1 MILIKTYNDL
11 LEVGEVE
18 RDRMDFVLATIK
30 DHKGSEEYKLA
41 VDAELYYAHQNPTIM
56 NFQKFVYNQ
65 FGKAVPDIWSAN
77 NKIASNWH
85 NYFTT
90 QAVSYLLGNGVSF
103 KNEETKERLGDK
115 FDRMVEKA
123 AIHAKNAR
131 VSFGFWNLD
140 HLEVFTLNEF
150 APLLDEEDGGL
161 KAGVRFWQIDDNKP
175 LRATLYE
182 LNGYTDYI
190 KRKDKDI
197 EILHKKRAYKEIVR
211 TSEVEGEVIID
222 GENYPGFPIVPLWN
236 VNKQSDLAGNRGTI
250 DAYDLMISG
259 LVNNVSDG
267 EFIYWILKNCGGMD
281 AMDDAKF
288 IEQLKLTHVAHA
300 DGDDGAEVEGHN
312 VSVEFQATAEALDRL
327 ERQLFKD
334 YMGLKVEDISAGA
347 TNDQIQSAYEPLNQ
361 KTDQFEYCVNDFIM
375 GILELAGIED
385 EPTYTRSQMS
395 NRAET
400 LDMVLQ
406 SAEYLDD
413 EYVTQKILTLLGDAD
428 KAEEVQQRKV
438 AEMADRYHLETD
450 EEVTEKP
457 TVVETEQ
464 SVATISQGD
473 QYRIPLEFKNQN
485 GENLTTEDVKDI
497 EVIIGNIRKTLLDGG
512 VGFDSESEVFY
523 IHIMQEETFTMSGIV
538 KITARILFAN
548 GDVVGVNL
556 GSINFNNTNS
566 KAVLK

>member
-18 RDRMDFVLATIK
+18 RDRMEFVLATIK
-30 DHKGSEEYKLA
+30 DHKGSAEYKLA

-103 KNEETKERLGDK
+103 KKEETKGKLGDK

-140 HLEVFTLNEF
+140 HLEVFILNEF
-150 APLLDEEDGGL
+150 APLYDEEDGGL

-182 LNGYTDYI
+182 LDGYTDYI
-190 KRKDKDI
+190 KRKDEDI
-197 EILHKKRAYKEIVR
+197 EVLHDKRAYKEIVR

-236 VNKQSDLAGNRGTI
+236 VNKQSDLVGNRGTI

-281 AMDDAKF
+281 AVDDAKF

-406 SAEYLDD
+406 SAEYLDE
-413 EYVTQKILTLLGDAD
+413 EYVTKKILTLLGDAD
-428 KAEEVQQRKV
+428 ELEEVIKRKAEMELSR
-438 AEMADRYHLETD
+438 
-450 EEVTEKP
+450 
-457 TVVETEQ
+457 
-464 SVATISQGD
+464 
-473 QYRIPLEFKNQN
+473 
-485 GENLTTEDVKDI
+485 
-497 EVIIGNIRKTLLDGG
+497 
-512 VGFDSESEVFY
+512 
-523 IHIMQEETFTMSGIV
+523 
-538 KITARILFAN
+538 FAN
-548 GDVVGVNL
+548 NTEP
-556 GSINFNNTNS
+556 NNNGG
-566 KAVLK
+566 ALND

>member
-18 RDRMDFVLATIK
+18 RDRMDFVLATIN
-30 DHKGSEEYKLA
+30 DHKGSAEYKLA

-90 QAVSYLLGNGVSF
+90 QAVSYLLGNGITF
-103 KNEETKERLGDK
+103 KEESNKEKLGDK
-115 FDRMVEKA
+115 FDRIVEKA
-123 AIHAKNAR
+123 ATHAKNAG
-131 VSFGFWNLD
+131 VAFGFWNLD
-140 HLEVFTLNEF
+140 HLEVFSLNEF
-150 APLLDEEDGGL
+150 APLYDEEDGGL

-182 LNGYTDYI
+182 LDGYTDYV

-197 EILHKKRAYKEIVR
+197 EVLHDKRAYKEIVS
-211 TSEVEGEVIID
+211 TSEVEGEVILD

-236 VNKQSDLAGNRGTI
+236 VNKQSDLVGNRGTI

-281 AMDDAKF
+281 AVDDARF

-406 SAEYLDD
+406 SAEYLDE
-413 EYVTQKILTLLGDAD
+413 EYVTKKILTLLGDAD
-428 KAEEVQQRKV
+428 ELEEVMKRKV
-438 AEMADRYHLETD
+438 EMELSR
-450 EEVTEKP
+450 
-457 TVVETEQ
+457 
-464 SVATISQGD
+464 
-473 QYRIPLEFKNQN
+473 
-485 GENLTTEDVKDI
+485 
-497 EVIIGNIRKTLLDGG
+497 
-512 VGFDSESEVFY
+512 
-523 IHIMQEETFTMSGIV
+523 
-538 KITARILFAN
+538 FAN
-548 GDVVGVNL
+548 NTEP
-556 GSINFNNTNS
+556 NNNGG
-566 KAVLK
+566 ALND

>member
-18 RDRMDFVLATIK
+18 KDRMDFVLATIK
-30 DHKGSEEYKLA
+30 DHKGSAEYKLA

-90 QAVSYLLGNGVSF
+90 QAVSYLLGNGITF
-103 KNEETKERLGDK
+103 KEDTTKENLGDK

-123 AIHAKNAR
+123 AIHAKNAG
-131 VSFGFWNLD
+131 VAFGFWNLD
-140 HLEVFTLNEF
+140 HLEVFSLNEF
-150 APLLDEEDGGL
+150 APLYDEEDGGL

-182 LNGYTDYI
+182 LDGYTDYI
-190 KRKDKDI
+190 KRKDEDI
-197 EILHKKRAYKEIVR
+197 EVLHDKRAYKEIVR

-236 VNKQSDLAGNRGTI
+236 VNRQSDLAGNRGTI

-281 AMDDAKF
+281 AVDDARF

-406 SAEYLDD
+406 SAEYLDE
-413 EYVTQKILTLLGDAD
+413 EYVTKKILTLLGDAD
-428 KAEEVQQRKV
+428 ELEEVLKRKAEMELNR
-438 AEMADRYHLETD
+438 
-450 EEVTEKP
+450 
-457 TVVETEQ
+457 
-464 SVATISQGD
+464 
-473 QYRIPLEFKNQN
+473 
-485 GENLTTEDVKDI
+485 
-497 EVIIGNIRKTLLDGG
+497 
-512 VGFDSESEVFY
+512 
-523 IHIMQEETFTMSGIV
+523 
-538 KITARILFAN
+538 FAN
-548 GDVVGVNL
+548 NTEPNNNGDGDE
-556 GSINFNNTNS
+556 
-566 KAVLK
+566 